1 MHAKRKEHF
10 TEGVVM
16 RLDTSNAL
24 NSLTQSKETGLIRD
38 LKAKV
43 DGKTLENDKALREQ
57 TDKFEA
63 IFIKTL
69 LDTALKLDNPLYPK
83 QPGSDIYNSMFK
95 EQLSENL
102 SGSFGYSELLFNYL
116 KEQQKLRG

>member
-1 MHAKRKEHF
+1 MK
-10 TEGVVM
+10 
-16 RLDTSNAL
+16 LDTSSTMT
-24 NSLTQSKETGLIRD
+24 SLAQSKETSLIKN

-43 DGKTLENDKALREQ
+43 DNKTLESDKALREQ

-69 LDTALKLDNPLYPK
+69 LDTALNLDNPLYPK
-83 QPGSDIYNSMFK
+83 QPGSDIYNAMFK

-116 KEQQKLRG
+116 KDQQKLKG

>member
-1 MHAKRKEHF
+1 
-10 TEGVVM
+10 M

>member
-1 MHAKRKEHF
+1 MTIDSTNTLA
-10 TEGVVM
+10 
-16 RLDTSNAL
+16 
-24 NSLTQSKETGLIRD
+24 SLSQSKESEIVKS

-43 DGKTLENDKALREQ
+43 GSKADSSDKALREQ

-69 LDTALKLDNPLYPK
+69 LDTSLNLDNPLYPK

-95 EQLSENL
+95 EQMADSL

-116 KEQQKLRG
+116 KEQQKLSQKG